1 MRVGFLGTGLIAT
14 FHSKML
20 RAAGDLVERAGCYDP
35 DHTRAEAFAAASGHQ
50 VCASEDEV
58 LDGCEAVYVC
68 TWTSEHRRLV
78 EAAAERGLAVFC
90 EKPLATGLADALAM
104 AEAVRAAGVVNQVG
118 LILRHSPAYV
128 VGRDLL
134 TDAAAGRLMSV
145 VVRDDQFI
153 PTQGHYGSTWRSSRQ
168 LAGAGTLLEHS
179 IHDVDML
186 RMFAGEVEIVNA
198 HRSNFHGHDGIEDS
212 VSAVLR
218 CTSGVTATIA
228 SVWHDNL
235 ARPSLRR
242 FELICERRFVELDGD
257 DWFGPVRWTD
267 ADGTTGALEG
277 EALAARA
284 STLIDGDPNP
294 DVAFVRAAI
303 DHTPAWPS
311 FDTAVAA
318 HRVVD
323 AMYRSAAAAGAPVEV
338 AR

>member
-1 MRVGFLGTGLIAT
+1 VGFIGTGLIAT

-20 RAAGDLVERAGCYDP
+20 RAAGDLIERAGCFDVDP
-35 DHTRAEAFAAASGHQ
+35 ARAAAFAAASGHLL
-50 VCASEDEV
+50 AGSEEEV

-78 EAAAERGLAVFC
+78 EAATERGLAVFC
-90 EKPLATGLADALAM
+90 EKPLATNLADAVQM
-104 AEAVRAAGVVNQVG
+104 AETVRAAGVVNQVG
-118 LILRHSPAYV
+118 LILRRSPAYV
-128 VGRDLL
+128 VAHDLL
-134 TDAAAGRLMSV
+134 ADPAAGRLMSM
-145 VVRDDQFI
+145 VVRDDQYI
-153 PTQGHYGSTWRSSRQ
+153 PTQGYYGSTWRASRG

-179 IHDVDML
+179 IHDIDML
-186 RMFAGEVEIVNA
+186 RMFAGEVEAVNA
-198 HRSNFHGHDGIEDS
+198 HRSNFHGHDGIEDA
-212 VSAVLR
+212 VGAVLR
-218 CTSGVTATIA
+218 CTGGVTATLT

-242 FELICERRFVELDGD
+242 FELIAERRFVELDGD

-267 ADGTTGALEG
+267 SDGSTGSLEG

-284 STLIDGDPNP
+284 ATLVQGDANP

-303 DHTPAWPS
+303 DGSPAWPS

-323 AMYRSAAAAGAPVEV
+323 AVYRSADAAGATVEV
-338 AR
+338 AA